1 MAYQSFEELDVWKR
15 ACRLGVDVV
24 VVFDGFKP
32 WTYQDQ
38 ITRSSLSIPSNIA
51 EGSERDSEGDYVR
64 FLNIAKGSCGEL
76 RTQLLMAKALQA
88 EKQKPPIENVDH
100 FIKETRDI
108 SSMLYGLIKSV
119 KARSAI

>member
-1 MAYQSFEELDVWKR
+1 MPLQTFEDLDVWKR
-15 ACRLGVDVV
+15 ACRLGVDVA